1 MNPQDNVRFTAPQP
15 PGDPSG
21 PPQGAPIGGQP
32 QGPPPPPPPAQGY
45 PPPPAPGYA
54 PAPYGMA
61 PGLPP
66 ALAGRELASWGQ
78 RAGAFGLDLVMTLL
92 TLGIVGVVNWFML
105 GREGE
110 NNGQTLGHQFM
121 NIRAVKEDGT
131 PFSMGDSVMRELV
144 VKGLLFGFLGALS
157 CGIASL
163 LDYLWP
169 LWDEKNQALHDKLLS
184 QYVVQG

>member
-1 MNPQDNVRFTAPQP
+1 LNPQDNIRFTAPQP
-15 PGDPSG
+15 PSDPSG
-21 PPQGAPIGGQP
+21 PPQGAPIGGGP
-32 QGPPPPPPPAQGY
+32 QGAPPPPPPGA

-54 PAPYGMA
+54 PAPYGGPA
-61 PGLPP
+61 QLPP

-78 RAGAFGLDLVMTLL
+78 RAGAALLDFLFALV
-92 TLGIVGVVNWFML
+92 TLGIVGVVNWFMP

-110 NNGQTLGHQFM
+110 NNGQTFGKQIVG
-121 NIRAVKEDGT
+121 IRAVKEDGT
-131 PFSMGDSVMRELV
+131 PFSMGDSVVRELV
-144 VKGLLFGFLGALS
+144 VKGLLFGFLGAFT

-169 LWDEKNQALHDKLLS
+169 LWDDKNQALHDKMLS